1 LEERNVSEQ
10 IMETT
15 ETETAQSQETAS
27 KTYTQAEFDNHM
39 AGLKKSLASKYER
52 QYADLGDVEE
62 LRALKTDAEMRKQE
76 EQIKRGEFEKTLQE
90 LAAKKDDEIRKRD
103 VVITEYKVN
112 SPLLDAAAKHRA
124 VAPEQVRALLGSSV
138 RLGES
143 GEVEV
148 LDTSGNVRYDDS
160 GKPVA
165 VDVLVKEF
173 LDSNPHFVQPG
184 ASTTNTRSQVSP
196 TSASSKFSLDSL
208 DLTNAE
214 HRKMYKEAREKGL
227 L

>member
-1 LEERNVSEQ
+1 
-10 IMETT
+10 METT

>member
-1 LEERNVSEQ
+1 MSEQ
-10 IMETT
+10 IMEKT
-15 ETETAQSQETAS
+15 ETETAQSQETVS
-27 KTYTQAEFDNHM
+27 KTYTQEEFDNHM

-124 VAPEQVRALLGSSV
+124 IAPEQVRALLGGSV

-148 LDTSGNVRYDDS
+148 LDASGSVRYDDS
-160 GKPVA
+160 GKPVS

-214 HRKMYKEAREKGL
+214 HRKMYKEAKEKGL

>member
-1 LEERNVSEQ
+1 
-10 IMETT
+10 METT

-148 LDTSGNVRYDDS
+148 LDTTGNVRYDDS

>member
-1 LEERNVSEQ
+1 MSEQ